1 MSTPLLADLLRAAA
15 ADDPGREAYVHDDK
29 RVDYRWLDRAA
40 DGFATTLLDAGVR
53 PGDVVCLMVPDSI
66 KFAACYFGA
75 ARAGAITSAINL
87 RLGPAEQASI
97 VGRTDPVVT
106 VVGDG
111 AMVPDGVDPGLV
123 LPVTELKDAF
133 AAGAPARPP
142 AVASSDPVCLIWT
155 SGTTGTPKGA
165 IYTHDA
171 MATIARNVGDFA
183 APHDRLL
190 HSLPFPHLGYLGW
203 CYTFTLH
210 RMTLVLARQ
219 PWSVE
224 TTLELVEREHVTYM
238 NGVPTQWS
246 LLVKHPRI
254 REVDF
259 SALRVAAM
267 GGAAATPALVR
278 EIRDLLQV
286 PVLNGYSQTEAGII
300 SGTHIGDADEVVA
313 GTVGRARPEVELRTV
328 ALDGAEP
335 TPVGEVGEIVCRSPA
350 VMRGY
355 WRDPEL
361 TATVIDADGWL
372 HTGDLGRLDADG
384 NLTIVGRRKEMYIRG
399 GYNVYPTEVEAAL
412 TGHPWITR
420 TAVVG
425 VPDPVL
431 GEIGVA
437 FVVLAPD
444 PPVADDDIA
453 AMLADVRAWCRARIA
468 DYKAPDRLVVVDE
481 LPLTAV
487 GKLDK
492 PALAARW
499 IDEHPEADG
508 MRHGMRRAG

>member
-1 MSTPLLADLLRAAA
+1 MSTPLMADLLRAAA
-15 ADDPGREAYVHDDK
+15 DEDPRREAYVHDDK

-40 DGFATTLLDAGVR
+40 DGFATTLLDWGVQ
-53 PGDVVCLMVPDSI
+53 PGDVVCLMLPDSM

-97 VGRTDPVVT
+97 VARTEPVVT

-111 AMVPDGVDPGLV
+111 AVVPDGVDAGRV
-123 LPVTELKDAF
+123 LAVTDLRDVF
-133 AAGAPARPP
+133 AAGAPAHVP
-142 AVASSDPVCLIWT
+142 ALASSDPVCLVWT

-165 IYTHDA
+165 LYTHDA
-171 MATIARNVGDFA
+171 MATIARNVGDFV

-190 HSLPFPHLGYLGW
+190 HSMPFPHLGYLGW
-203 CYTFTLH
+203 CYAFTQQ
-210 RMTLVLARQ
+210 RMTLVIAPK

-224 TTLELVEREHVTYM
+224 STLELVEREHVTYM

-246 LLVKHPRI
+246 LIMKHPRV
-254 REVDF
+254 RDVDF
-259 SALRVAAM
+259 SSLRIAAM
-267 GGAAATPALVR
+267 GGAAASPALVR
-278 EIRDLLQV
+278 EIRAVLGV

-300 SGTHIGDADEVVA
+300 SGTRIGDPDEVVA
-313 GTVGRARPEVELRTV
+313 GTVGRARDEVELRTV
-328 ALDGAEP
+328 ALDTGEP
-335 TPVGEVGEIVCRSPA
+335 TPVGEIGEIVCRSPA
-350 VMRGY
+350 MMREY
-355 WRDPEL
+355 WRAPEL

-384 NLTIVGRRKEMYIRG
+384 NLTIAGRCKEMYVRG

-412 TGHPWITR
+412 TGHPWISR
-420 TAVVG
+420 TAVVA

-437 FVVLAPD
+437 YVVLAED
-444 PPVADDDIA
+444 APVAGDDVDAI
-453 AMLADVRAWCRARIA
+453 LGEVRAWCRARIA
-468 DYKAPDRLVVVDE
+468 DYKAPDRVAVVDE

-492 PALAARW
+492 AALAARGASAASGDQD
-499 IDEHPEADG
+499 I
-508 MRHGMRRAG
+508 RRAG

>member
-15 ADDPGREAYVHDDK
+15 ADEPGREAYVHDGK
-29 RVDYRWLDRAA
+29 RVDFRWLDRAA
-40 DGFATTLLDAGVR
+40 DGFATTLLDSGVR
-53 PGDVVCLMVPDSI
+53 PGDVVCLMIPDSI
-66 KFAACYFGA
+66 KFVACYFGA

-111 AMVPDGVDPGLV
+111 ATVPVGVDPGRV

-133 AAGAPARPP
+133 GAGAPTRLP
-142 AVASSDPVCLIWT
+142 AIASSDPACLIWT

-183 APHDRLL
+183 AAHDRLL

-210 RMTLVLARQ
+210 RMTLVLAPQ

-224 TTLELVEREHVTYM
+224 STLDLVERERITYM

-246 LLVKHPRI
+246 LLVKHPRA

-267 GGAAATPALVR
+267 GAAVATPALVR
-278 EIRDLLQV
+278 EIRELLGC

-300 SGTHIGDADEVVA
+300 SGTSIGDPDDVVA
-313 GTVGRARPEVELRTV
+313 GTVGRARTEVELRTV
-328 ALDGAEP
+328 ALHTGAP
-335 TPVGEVGEIVCRSPA
+335 TAVDQVGEIVCRSPA
-350 VMRGY
+350 MMRGY

-361 TATVIDADGWL
+361 TASVIDADGWL
-372 HTGDLGRLDADG
+372 HTGDLGRLDRDG
-384 NLTIVGRRKEMYIRG
+384 NLTIAGRRKEMYIRG
-399 GYNVYPTEVEAAL
+399 GYNVYPAEVEAAL
-412 TGHPWITR
+412 TGHPWMTR
-420 TAVVG
+420 AAVVG
-425 VPDPVL
+425 VPDEVL

-444 PPVADDDIA
+444 APVGHDDGDAI
-453 AMLADVRAWCRARIA
+453 LAEVRAWCRARIA
-468 DYKAPDRLVVVDE
+468 DYKTPDRVVVVDE
-481 LPLTAV
+481 LPLTSI

-492 PALAARW
+492 AALAARW
-499 IDEHPEADG
+499 TDEDRQGVP
-508 MRHGMRRAG
+508 GMRRAG

>member
-15 ADDPGREAYVHDDK
+15 ADDPGREAYVHEDK
-29 RVDYRWLDRAA
+29 RVNFRWLDRAA
-40 DGFATTLLDAGVR
+40 DGFATTLLELGVR
-53 PGDVVCLMVPDSI
+53 PGDVVCVMVPDSI

-111 AMVPDGVDPGLV
+111 ATVPNGVDPGHV
-123 LPVTELKDAF
+123 IRVEDLKDAF
-133 AAGAPARPP
+133 GAGAPARLPP
-142 AVASSDPVCLIWT
+142 ITSSDPVCLIWT

-171 MATIARNVGDFA
+171 MATIARNIGDFA

-210 RMTLVLARQ
+210 RMTLVLAPQ

-224 TTLELVEREHVTYM
+224 TTLDLVERERVTYM

-246 LLVKHPRI
+246 LLVKHPRA

-267 GGAAATPALVR
+267 GAAAATPALVG
-278 EIRDLLQV
+278 EIRELLGC

-300 SGTHIGDADEVVA
+300 SGTRIGDPDDVVA
-313 GTVGRARPEVELRTV
+313 GTVGRARGEVELRTV
-328 ALDGAEP
+328 ALDTGEP
-335 TPVGEVGEIVCRSPA
+335 TPAGEVGEIVCRSPA
-350 VMRGY
+350 MMRGY

-361 TATVIDADGWL
+361 TATVVDADGWL

-384 NLTIVGRRKEMYIRG
+384 NLTIAGRRKEMYIRG

-425 VPDPVL
+425 MPDPVL

-437 FVVLAPD
+437 FVVLAD
-444 PPVADDDIA
+444 DAPVDRDDVNPI
-453 AMLADVRAWCRARIA
+453 LEDVCAWCRARIA
-468 DYKAPDRLVVVDE
+468 DYKAPDRVVVVDE

-499 IDEHPEADG
+499 IAEHTEAQ
-508 MRHGMRRAG
+508 GMRRAG